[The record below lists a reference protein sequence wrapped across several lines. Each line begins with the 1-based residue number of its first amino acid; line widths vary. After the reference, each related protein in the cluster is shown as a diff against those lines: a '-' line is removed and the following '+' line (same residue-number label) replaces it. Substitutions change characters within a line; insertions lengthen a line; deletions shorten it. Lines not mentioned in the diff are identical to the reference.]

1 MRDTIYQHTIN
12 IIMETP
18 LAKNRFALHKR
29 HLKNT
34 KAL

>member
-18 LAKNRFALHKR
+18 QAKTRFARHKR
-29 HLKNT
+29 P
-34 KAL
+34 KAPITL